1 MTPFEQDAAMTARVL
16 RFAAVLTLLLALR
29 GMTSAADAKAVFEP
43 LVFKTADGRKLYYRL
58 MKPKNYD
65 AQKKYPLVLFF
76 HGAGERGDD
85 NVAQLVHGMND
96 FAKDE
101 NREKY
106 PCFVVAPQCPE
117 GKRWVEVDWTLD
129 AHEFDEK
136 PSVTMQL
143 VIELLDSLPKEFSID
158 KSRLYV
164 TGLSM
169 GGFATWDMI
178 SRFPDRFAAAAP
190 VCGGA
195 DLKLAPKLVKVPIWT
210 FHGDKDTVVKLHRTV
225 DMVAATRKAGGKPLY
240 SEYAGVGHD
249 SWVRAYSDPKLME
262 WMFAQTLAK

>member
-1 MTPFEQDAAMTARVL
+1 MNGQFINGALVL
-16 RFAAVLTLLLALR
+16 GLVISLSGLAH
-29 GMTSAADAKAVFEP
+29 AADAKTVFEP
-43 LVFKTADGRKLYYRL
+43 LVFKTDDGRMLNYRL
-58 MKPKNYD
+58 MKPKDYEP
-65 AQKKYPLVLFF
+65 QQKYPLVLFF

-117 GKRWVEVDWTLD
+117 GKRWVEVDWTED

-143 VIELLDSLPKEFSID
+143 AIELLAKLPREFSID
-158 KSRLYV
+158 LSRLYV

-178 SRFPDRFAAAAP
+178 SRFPDKFAAAAP

-195 DLKLAPKLVKVPIWT
+195 DLKLAPKMVRVPIWT

-225 DMVAATRKAGGKPLY
+225 DMVEAIKKAGGKPQY
-240 SEYAGVGHD
+240 TEYAGVGHD

-262 WMFAQTLAK
+262 WMFAQKLSK

>member
-1 MTPFEQDAAMTARVL
+1 MATYIRNM
-16 RFAAVLTLLLALR
+16 AVVLALVLGLR
-29 GMTSAADAKAVFEP
+29 SLALAADAKEVFEP
-43 LVFKTADGRKLYYRL
+43 RVFKGADGHELNYRL
-58 MKPKNYD
+58 MKPKDYD
-65 AQKKYPLVLFF
+65 PQQIYPLVLFF

-106 PCFVVAPQCPE
+106 PCFVVAPQCPVE
-117 GKRWVEVDWTLD
+117 KRWVEVDWTLD
-129 AHEFDEK
+129 AHDFDEK
-136 PSVTMQL
+136 PSDTMRL
-143 VIELLDSLPKEFSID
+143 VIELLDSLPKEYALD

-178 SRFPDRFAAAAP
+178 SRFPDKFAAAAP

-225 DMVAATRKAGGKPLY
+225 DMVAAIKGSGGKPLY
-240 SEYAGVGHD
+240 TEYKDVGHN
-249 SWVRAYSDPKLME
+249 SWTLAYSDPELMK
-262 WMFAQTLAK
+262 WLFAQKVSK

>member
-1 MTPFEQDAAMTARVL
+1 MMTARL
-16 RFAAVLTLLLALR
+16 INFTAVPALLV
-29 GMTSAADAKAVFEP
+29 GMCGLSRAADAKRVFEP
-43 LVFKTADGRKLYYRL
+43 LVFKTDDGRTLNYRL
-58 MKPKNYD
+58 MKPSDYD
-65 AQKKYPLVLFF
+65 AKKKYPLLLFF

-85 NVAQLVHGMND
+85 NLAQLVHGMND

-106 PCFVVAPQCPE
+106 PCFVVATQCPE

-129 AHEFDEK
+129 AHDFDDK

-143 VIELLDSLPKEFSID
+143 VIELLEKLPQEYSID
-158 KSRLYV
+158 LSRLYV

-178 SRFPDRFAAAAP
+178 SRFPGKFAAAAP

-195 DLKLAPKLVKVPIWT
+195 DLKLAPKMVKVPIWT
-210 FHGDKDTVVKLHRTV
+210 FHGDKDTVVKLHRST
-225 DMVAATRKAGGKPLY
+225 DMVEAIQKAGGKVLY
-240 SEYAGVGHD
+240 TEYAGVGHD
-249 SWVRAYSDPKLME
+249 SWVRAYSDPKLLE
-262 WMFAQTLAK
+262 WMFAQKLAK

>member
-1 MTPFEQDAAMTARVL
+1 MTAR
-16 RFAAVLTLLLALR
+16 FINGAVALAVVIGLSR
-29 GMTSAADAKAVFEP
+29 LAYAADAKTVFEP
-43 LVFKTADGRKLYYRL
+43 MVFKTDDGRELNYRL
-58 MKPKNYD
+58 MKPKDYD
-65 AQKKYPLVLFF
+65 PQKKYPLVLFF

-117 GKRWVEVDWTLD
+117 CKRWVEVDWTLD
-129 AHEFDEK
+129 AHDFDEK

-143 VIELLDSLPKEFSID
+143 VIELLEKLPQEHSID
-158 KSRLYV
+158 MSRLYV

-178 SRFPDRFAAAAP
+178 SRYPGKFAGAAP

-195 DLKLAPKLVKVPIWT
+195 DLKLAPKMVKVPIWT
-210 FHGDKDTVVKLHRTV
+210 FHGDKDTVVKLHRST
-225 DMVAATRKAGGKPLY
+225 DMVEAIRNAGGKVLY
-240 SEYAGVGHD
+240 TEYAGVGHD

-262 WMFAQTLAK
+262 WMFAQKLSK